1 MTVRGYDGPI
11 AHLGTIVGVIVI
23 RIIKKF
29 APLRKAFFAEIV
41 HNRDS
46 TDADLRNVLTARQ
59 KRSTLLFAA
68 AGTS

>member
-1 MTVRGYDGPI
+1 
-11 AHLGTIVGVIVI
+11 VGVIVI